1 MDASMPEATIYCT
14 SCGTDNHAQAS
25 FCFYCGSV
33 LNQET
38 SNDSTVLSSSGGVCA
53 QMVTS
58 TFVANTDD
66 LSTEIATAAPHP
78 NIDEISSGNVI
89 ARADGISGMS
99 VTATTLSDSMAVAGT
114 SRLVIGRCL
123 HERYQI
129 ISLLG
134 QGGMEAVYKAE
145 DMTLGKRLVAIKEM
159 SMASLYP
166 EEVTG
171 AAAMFEQ
178 EALMLAKLQHPNLP
192 SIHDHFSEAGRWYL
206 VMSFIEGASLE
217 HVLQKS
223 SGEQLP
229 VSEVLKIGM
238 TLCGVLDYLHTQ
250 QPPIIFRDL
259 KPSNIMQTP
268 RGDIYLI
275 DFGIARHFKLG
286 KAKDTMNY
294 CTPGYAPPEQYGE
307 AQTTPRSDVYSLG
320 ATLHRLLSGYNP
332 SRSPFLFPT
341 LRSLGIAVP
350 DDLELLILSMVA
362 LEPNQR
368 PANMQVVKQHL
379 QRLTDSA
386 IVPTIQAQPQSQAWE
401 LDGNV
406 GPIFAHQSFGMHP
419 SYVQSQPPVPPPPP
433 FAQSQSLVPPPPPY
447 AQSRSLVSPRQYA
460 PPSLPSTP
468 ATPARRWLSF
478 GKIVLLTLGTI
489 IGFIILLFGAI
500 LVGMSFPCV
509 PDAMLDNIVVGI
521 PMFIVGLFLIRKC
534 VPTMLGRWLGGL
546 GGLVGMLLIITVL
559 IHQDMIQA
567 IGGVITFLA
576 SALVFLVT
584 HFRKKYP

>member
-229 VSEVLKIGM
+229 
-238 TLCGVLDYLHTQ
+238 
-250 QPPIIFRDL
+250 
-259 KPSNIMQTP
+259 
-268 RGDIYLI
+268 
-275 DFGIARHFKLG
+275 
-286 KAKDTMNY
+286 
-294 CTPGYAPPEQYGE
+294 PGYAPPEQYGE